1 MLTKKDSAKSTADK
15 CVEIGIKCSKCNRA
29 LKYSYKWVGDHKDIL
44 CEGCYKD
51 LAFPLLHNS
60 PLLHNRYSF

>member
-1 MLTKKDSAKSTADK
+1 MSIENDSAKSTGDTSNDI
-15 CVEIGIKCSKCNRA
+15 VVKCSKCNRSI
-29 LKYSYKWVGDHKDIL
+29 KYSYKWVGDHKNIL

-51 LAFPLLHNS
+51 LAFPLLHSS